1 MSTFAFCIFA
11 PFLRFFS
18 SFLRCHGIAGDF
30 FDILCVFSLF
40 FFGSFNVLLGIIT
53 KFLVGSMPFSGKPLL
68 PTGSPRL
75 KNISRTYRFF
85 AVGKAVP
92 RRLPFFALVG
102 RKFSRK
108 KLKKRGFRFVKN
120 KELYKKL
127 LFCKE
132 RGHKNRNKHAKFSSN
147 RCGRGAFCR
156 R

>member
-1 MSTFAFCIFA
+1 MSTFAFYVFT
-11 PFLRFFS
+11 P
-18 SFLRCHGIAGDF
+18 
-30 FDILCVFSLF
+30 FSLF
-40 FFGSFNVLLGIIT
+40 LLFFCTVTALPVIFSTFFACFYCFFGSFDALLGIIT
-53 KFLVGSMPFSGKPLL
+53 KFLVVSMPFSGKPLL